1 MGHWRDY
8 RLGPQDAATLGLMLV
23 VVSSWLSFMLW
34 ADPLLSMQ
42 VLATTLCIF
51 GIALCVGSL
60 KPKLRKPH

>member
-1 MGHWRDY
+1 
-8 RLGPQDAATLGLMLV
+8 MLV

-42 VLATTLCIF
+42 ILATTLCAF

-60 KPKLRKPH
+60 MLKRRKRR